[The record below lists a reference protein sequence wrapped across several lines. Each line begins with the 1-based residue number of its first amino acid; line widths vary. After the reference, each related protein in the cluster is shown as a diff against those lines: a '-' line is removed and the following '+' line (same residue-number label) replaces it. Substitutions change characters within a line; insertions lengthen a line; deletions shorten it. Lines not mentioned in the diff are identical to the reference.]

1 MYGIVLSLFPI
12 TIILIIRGLFVHFR
26 PWLKHVLSSCCH
38 QMTLASIPLHCFPIL
53 IRFDTNRINSSR
65 TNCRRVFVKTP
76 LLPLKTMF
84 TCSSFR
90 LHNGRPS
97 VKKPPSTHTHACV
110 EPIIWWEKLKWS
122 CTHTSL
128 SSVHIQSSGSAEST
142 TRQTIAGQEYYLALT
157 AITWKYDICCCCWQ
171 SGESIKK
178 WWACATGLISISVL
192 TYAAST
198 MTRG

>member
-12 TIILIIRGLFVHFR
+12 TIILIIRGLFMHFC

-157 AITWKYDICCCCWQ
+157 TITCTTFVAVVRHLLLLLAEWR
-171 SGESIKK
+171 
-178 WWACATGLISISVL
+178 VN
-192 TYAAST
+192 
-198 MTRG
+198 